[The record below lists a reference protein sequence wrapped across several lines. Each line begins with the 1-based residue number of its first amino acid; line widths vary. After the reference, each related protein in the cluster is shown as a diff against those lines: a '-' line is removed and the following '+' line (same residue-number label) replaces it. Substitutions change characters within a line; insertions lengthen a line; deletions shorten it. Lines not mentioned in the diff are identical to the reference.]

1 MSIFSR
7 LIPYVWPDRRKIT
20 LSIVFAV
27 VIAVLWGAN
36 LTIAFPIVKVLLERQ
51 SLRDYVSQEIRTAEE
66 EIRARERSLKM
77 LEENLESAQRKAP
90 LKDEAYQDYL
100 QYRDRDQY
108 KLSEASHTLMMM
120 QWVQTYLIPYVPT
133 DEFDTLVVIL
143 VVLMIATVLKNLA
156 VFVQNV
162 LIGSVVEMTIMRLRK
177 ECLKRTLHLDYQSI
191 CQEGT
196 GNLMARFT
204 YDMSVLANGL
214 TLLGGK
220 VLREPLKALACIIF
234 AFYVNWQLTLLSL
247 IVVPILGVIFTK
259 FGRMLKQS
267 SQASMESM
275 SKVYKS
281 LEEMIESIKVVIAF
295 NGYRKHRQRFHRE
308 NKEYYRKSMQ
318 LITVDGLTSPLT
330 ELLGFVAVYIALLP
344 GAYLVLRNTT
354 MVWGMRLASEPM
366 GIAEL
371 SVLYALLAG
380 VLDPGRKMSSVFSR
394 LKQSAVAAE
403 RIFSLIDR
411 RTLVHET
418 DEPLKLPRHK
428 QSIEFRNVDFQY
440 ASTGLG
446 DITRPPV
453 LDDVTLS
460 VKVGEVIALVGSNG
474 SGKSTMV
481 NLLPRFFDPQ
491 SGHVMIDDVDIRQ
504 VPLKEL
510 RAQIG
515 IVTQETLLFDESV
528 FENIRYGERMAKRED
543 VLKAAETA
551 YVTPFVEKLPEGF
564 ETHIGEKGN
573 RLSGGQRQR
582 IALARAILRDP
593 PILILDE
600 ATSAVDAQSEQLIHQ
615 VLKNFVKGR
624 TTFIVTHS
632 LGDSMLDLVTR
643 IAVMDRG
650 RLVGVGTHDVLMQT
664 CPVYQSL
671 YQAQRAP
678 AAA

>member
-1 MSIFSR
+1 M
-7 LIPYVWPDRRKIT
+7 L
-20 LSIVFAV
+20 LSVVFAV

-51 SLRDYVSQEIRTAEE
+51 SLADYVAQEIKTAET
-66 EIRARERSLKM
+66 EIRAREERLHEIEVV
-77 LEENLESAQRKAP
+77 LETQQQQGKLDDK
-90 LKDEAYQDYL
+90 L
-100 QYRDRDQY
+100 QNRLWQDRDTHQY
-108 KLSEASHTLMMM
+108 QLSKATHTLMVM
-120 QWVQTYLIPYVPT
+120 QWAQSTLIPYVPS
-133 DEFDTLVVIL
+133 DEFDTLALIL
-143 VVLMIATVLKNLA
+143 VVLMIATLLKNVA
-156 VFVQNV
+156 IFAQNV
-162 LIGSVVEMTIMRLRK
+162 LIGSVVEMTVMRLRK
-177 ECLKRTLHLDYQSI
+177 ECLKRTLHLDYQTIS
-191 CQEGT
+191 QEGT

-204 YDMSVLANGL
+204 YDMAVLANGL
-214 TLLGGK
+214 NLLGGK
-220 VLREPLKALACIIF
+220 VLREPLKALACIVF

-247 IVVPILGVIFTK
+247 IVVPILGVVFSK

-281 LEEMIESIKVVIAF
+281 LEEMLEAIKVVIAF
-295 NGYRKHRQRFHRE
+295 NGYRKHRHRFHLE

-344 GAYLVLRNTT
+344 GAYLVLRGSTSI
-354 MVWGMRLASEPM
+354 WGIKLAGEPM
-366 GIAEL
+366 DIAQL

-411 RTLVHET
+411 RTLVLEAG
-418 DEPLKLPRHK
+418 EPLTLPRH
-428 QSIEFRNVDFQY
+428 QHAIEFRNVDFQY
-440 ASTGLG
+440 AATGLG

-453 LDDVTLS
+453 LDDVTFK
-460 VKVGEVIALVGSNG
+460 VKAGEVIALVGSNG
-474 SGKSTMV
+474 SGKSTLV

-491 SGHVMIDDVDIRQ
+491 SGHVLIDDVDIRQ
-504 VPLKEL
+504 VPLRDL
-510 RAQIG
+510 RVQIG
-515 IVTQETLLFDESV
+515 IVTQETLVFDESV
-528 FENIRYGERMAKRED
+528 YENIRYGKRTATREE
-543 VLKAAETA
+543 VLKAAEA
-551 YVTPFVEKLPEGF
+551 AFVTPFVEKLPEGF

-593 PILILDE
+593 SILILDE

-615 VLKNFVKGR
+615 VLKSFVHGR

-650 RLVGVGTHDVLMQT
+650 RLVAFGTHEMLIQT
-664 CPVYQSL
+664 CPVYQTL
-671 YQAQRAP
+671 YQAQRDPAGSGSS